1 MKIILY
7 TTYPKDENAHSAI
20 EQVFYNRG
28 FKSREDII
36 HYLNVTEDD
45 LIDPLRLNNME
56 AGVELLQK
64 HI

>member
-7 TTYPKDENAHSAI
+7 IPYPKDEDAHSAI

-28 FKSREDII
+28 FESREEII

-45 LIDPLRLNNME
+45 LIDPLKLDNM
-56 AGVELLQK
+56 
-64 HI
+64 

>member
-45 LIDPLRLNNME
+45 LIDPLKLDNM
-56 AGVELLQK
+56 
-64 HI
+64 